1 MSGIPQAICEVGAM
15 LGEGPV
21 WHVASQTLWFVDIK
35 ASELLRYT
43 PASGEL
49 RRWPAPAQAGWL
61 LPLDDGSWAVGL
73 QTGIHRFD
81 PTTGQFTL
89 ALLPEPQH
97 PGNRLNDACADAQ
110 GRLWFG
116 SMDDAEVAKTG
127 RLYRLQDGVLADSGL
142 PPVAITNGPAVSPD
156 GRTLYHTDTLGRT
169 IWACAL
175 EADGSVH
182 SPRVLAV
189 IAAGEGYPDGPV
201 VDSAGAVWT
210 GLFAGHEVRRYAPDG
225 ELLQRV
231 PFPVANIT
239 KLAFGGPSLRSVY
252 ATTARK
258 GLSAAAL
265 AQQPH
270 AGDLFSFRVDV
281 PGLPTPVLPARVLP
295 AAH

>member
-81 PTTGQFTL
+81 PATGQFTL

-97 PGNRLNDACADAQ
+97 PGNRLND
-110 GRLWFG
+110 
-116 SMDDAEVAKTG
+116 
-127 RLYRLQDGVLADSGL
+127 
-142 PPVAITNGPAVSPD
+142 TNGPAVSPD